1 MAGPG
6 VQQVCVFRL
15 QPGLLGSLRTL
26 DLLAQKTST
35 RLLHDFFTLLLSSV
49 PSDDIN
55 EKLEERLRARKLA
68 SACQRLRQEAA
79 SCVFPREQSQ
89 VCLSGVG
96 VAVLG
101 AEL

>member
-1 MAGPG
+1 M
-6 VQQVCVFRL
+6 CVFRL

-55 EKLEERLRARKLA
+55 EKLEERFWARKLA
-68 SACQRLRQEAA
+68 SARQRLWQEAA
-79 SCVFPREQSQ
+79 NCVFPREQSQ
-89 VCLSGVG
+89 VCLWGVG